1 MQEIT
6 SMPYSLAQILLTV
19 LFNFVAVFG
28 FFFVLI
34 ACAAEASQ
42 RQPQSQSDRSAPLHG
57 TERGETLSFSGLE
70 IGKLDKISLKSH
82 GFC

>member
-1 MQEIT
+1 
-6 SMPYSLAQILLTV
+6 MPYSLAQILLTV

-42 RQPQSQSDRSAPLHG
+42 RQFQCQSNRTQFYDRFTTRPATDTMRL
-57 TERGETLSFSGLE
+57 TLSHL
-70 IGKLDKISLKSH
+70 
-82 GFC
+82 

>member
-1 MQEIT
+1 
-6 SMPYSLAQILLTV
+6 LTV

-42 RQPQSQSDRSAPLHG
+42 RQPQFQSDRSAQAKGFLAY
-57 TERGETLSFSGLE
+57 SFGNPE
-70 IGKLDKISLKSH
+70 
-82 GFC
+82 